1 MTLSLSKARGMN
13 FKLIF
18 PILPETEDIDDSK
31 LYNINI
37 VDTVLPSISITPLE
51 LPWQG
56 GQVYQE
62 GGGMEYGEWKTK
74 FQIDQ
79 NFNNYILLY
88 DWLTSAYDGISVF
101 GSLTNDYQITANLLV
116 LDNWDNVVVTWEF
129 KKLWPSSLGDVQFSY
144 KNGSEILECDVV
156 FIYDFFIKK
165 I

>member
-1 MTLSLSKARGMN
+1 
-13 FKLIF
+13 
-18 PILPETEDIDDSK
+18 
-31 LYNINI
+31 
-37 VDTVLPSISITPLE
+37 
-51 LPWQG
+51 
-56 GQVYQE
+56 
-62 GGGMEYGEWKTK
+62 MEYGEWKTK